1 MIKSG
6 GLLALIFSIFLPLCL
21 QAQNQHKIS
30 PRVLEAM
37 QSRGNQTH
45 TVVVMLEE
53 QVDLEALLDSFRIN
67 KVNVTERAIIV
78 NNRLRQLA
86 GNTQAELFS
95 FLNTREVKN
104 IKSWWIINALG
115 VEADSDL
122 INELADMQQVKVIDF
137 MPAPSLLPEPVQA
150 RESSAR
156 AGSSEKG
163 LKAIN
168 APFMWELG
176 YTGYGRK
183 AWIVDTG
190 VDPKHESLDRNYAGN
205 YFPQKQ
211 SWFNP
216 FGNEPPKDC
225 QSHGTHVTGTVVGI
239 DRHLNDTIGVAF
251 DALWMGADIFCLN
264 HDVISTFQWS
274 MDPDDNPNTTDD
286 MPDAVNNSWGY
297 TDPDTYYCEDFYAQ
311 IYLATEAAGIAVVF
325 AAGNSGPS
333 SQTVL
338 APAVVVQSLVNV
350 FSVGAVNGNINN
362 LTVAGFSSVG
372 PTYCENFEGSLA
384 IKPEVSA
391 PGVDVR
397 SAFPG
402 GGYRDASGTSMA
414 SPHTTGALVLLK
426 SAFPYLSGEDLKY
439 ALYNSARDLGMPG
452 EDNQYG
458 TGIIDLRAAYYYLI
472 GQGHQPVA
480 AKDPYD
486 IRIDKSTVKVDP
498 CLNEAVLYVDLSN
511 NGTLDISDYSLS
523 LTDQDGNIMISAERN
538 NTIAANA
545 QFRDTIILTELP
557 DMFRQSVVL
566 SVQLVHDAET
576 RMLNNYE
583 RLDLTHMKM
592 ETKKIVL
599 TDDMPDLLCDDSRI
613 ILPVQVEGADLLW
626 YGSDKGSDF
635 LGKGNE
641 PVHFPNQDAGNLTIY
656 ADWETRESLGAPE
669 PGEGAQLVETF
680 KGGGIQFELFHH
692 VKLVS
697 LDCYAEESGIRIIY
711 LLDSN
716 GKSVKE
722 INKRLSPGKNTLEFN
737 VDLEPGRYTLE
748 HKFGRNLLAETFY
761 DLAGISMDIQGIG
774 TIISG
779 IPGSEMPYHYGFF
792 YNLILQFQSPCARV
806 PFTFDLRD
814 KSSELKAEFSINH
827 EERQR
832 VSFINESEDAITY
845 RWNFGDGNFSGSDAP
860 SHEYAAEGNYQVVL
874 EVTDIAG
881 CRDFAF
887 ADITIDPLSTSTSD
901 TQPYL
906 KTLSVFPNPAGDE
919 INVLS
924 EMQFSGQQRWNI
936 IHINGQILNSGL
948 WNDNNLT
955 HKLRIA
961 DLPPGFYT
969 IQVIQDDKVMQ
980 RARFIKM

>member
-1 MIKSG
+1 MIKTFRLFALFIIT
-6 GLLALIFSIFLPLCL
+6 LLSLGL

-30 PRVLEAM
+30 GRLLEAM
-37 QSRGNQTH
+37 QSRSTQDH
-45 TVVVMLEE
+45 SVVVMLEE
-53 QVDLEALLDSFRIN
+53 QVDLESLLDSFRIN
-67 KVNVTERAIIV
+67 KVNVSERAIIV

-86 GNTQAELFS
+86 DKTQAEVLS
-95 FLNTREVKN
+95 FLNTRDVKN
-104 IKSWWIINALG
+104 IKSWWIINAVG
-115 VEADSDL
+115 VEAGSDL
-122 INELADMQQVKVIDF
+122 INELANLQQVRLIDF
-137 MPAPSLLPEPVQA
+137 MPTPTLLPEPVQS
-150 RESSAR
+150 RESSAKT
-156 AGSSEKG
+156 GSSEKG

-183 AWIVDTG
+183 ALIVDTG
-190 VDPKHESLDRNYAGN
+190 VDPRHEALNRNYAGN
-205 YFPQKQ
+205 YYPQKQ
-211 SWFNP
+211 SWFDP

-297 TDPDTYYCEDFYAQ
+297 TSPDSYFCEDFYAQ

-325 AAGNSGPS
+325 AAGNAGPS
-333 SQTVL
+333 SRTVL

-439 ALYNSARDLGMPG
+439 ALYYSARDLGTPG

-458 TGIIDLRAAYYYLI
+458 TGIIDLKAAYYYLI
-472 GQGHQPVA
+472 DQGYTPVP

-486 IRIDKSTVKVDP
+486 IRIDRSTVNVDP

-511 NGTLDISDYSLS
+511 NGTLDISEYSLT
-523 LTDQDGNIMISAERN
+523 LADQDGNSLISVNRSQSIPAG
-538 NTIAANA
+538 A
-545 QFRDTIILTELP
+545 QYQDTLILTELP
-557 DMFRQSVVL
+557 DEFRQSVLL
-566 SVQLVHDAET
+566 SVQLVHDGET

-583 RLDLTHMKM
+583 RMDLIHMKM
-592 ETKKIVL
+592 ETRKVIV
-599 TDDMPDLLCDDSRI
+599 TDDMPELLCDDSRI
-613 ILPVQVEGADLLW
+613 ILPVQMEDAELLW
-626 YGSDKGSDF
+626 YASASGFDF
-635 LGKGNE
+635 LGRGTE
-641 PVHFPNQDAGNLTIY
+641 PIHFLDQDAGNVTIY
-656 ADWETRESLGAPE
+656 ADWEKKDQLGPAAPGGTAE
-669 PGEGAQLVETF
+669 MQELY
-680 KGGGIQFELFHH
+680 KGGGIKFELYQKVH
-692 VKLVS
+692 LIS

-716 GKSVKE
+716 GKSLKE
-722 INKRLSPGKNTLEFN
+722 VNKRLVAGKNTIIFN
-737 VDLEPGRYTLE
+737 VELNPGVYTLE
-748 HKFGRNLLAETFY
+748 HKFGRNLMSEPFAAVSANALE
-761 DLAGISMDIQGIG
+761 IQGIG
-774 TIISG
+774 SILSG
-779 IPGSEMPYHYGFF
+779 IEGSEMPEYYGFF
-792 YNLILQFQSPCARV
+792 YNLNVQYQSPCTRI

-814 KSSELKAEFSINH
+814 KTSDLKAEFSVNQ

-832 VSFINESEDAITY
+832 VSFVNESEDAVTY
-845 RWNFGDGNFSGSDAP
+845 QWNFGDGNTSNLNEP
-860 SHEYAAEGNYQVVL
+860 SHEYDAEGNYQVVL
-874 EVTDIAG
+874 EVTDISG
-881 CRDFAF
+881 CKDFAVE
-887 ADITIDPLSTSTSD
+887 AISIESLTTSTTDNQLYSN
-901 TQPYL
+901 
-906 KTLSVFPNPAGDE
+906 TLSVYPNPVKDE
-919 INVLS
+919 LNILS
-924 EMQFSGQQRWNI
+924 ELQSGGLQRWNI
-936 IHINGQILNSGL
+936 IHTNGQIVQSGI
-948 WNDNNLT
+948 WQDRNASHMLT
-955 HKLRIA
+955 IA
-961 DLPPGFYT
+961 DLAPGMYT
-969 IQVIQDDKVMQ
+969 LQVIQDDNVLQ